1 MKKYTLIGHPLGHS
15 MSPFI
20 HDRLFKLKGREVSYS
35 LTDISPE
42 DLNSKK
48 EYLKSEFVGY
58 NITIPHKVA
67 VIPFIDKMDTSA
79 LRYNSVNCVA
89 NTQEGSIGYNTDC
102 YGFLNSLKMND
113 ISLDGKVLLLGCGGV
128 GRMMAIESLLH
139 GATLT
144 IAIIEEARDMCN
156 TLLTEL
162 NEKFP
167 NVKVEVVLMSEIT
180 GSFDLVIN
188 STPVGMFPKVD
199 NCPLSDET
207 ISKCGAVFDAIY
219 NPIETKLVQKFK
231 AQGKKAV
238 GGMAML
244 VLQAVK
250 AHELWDNDTYSNDE
264 INEIIKQSNEKVEK
278 DFQ

>member
-20 HDRLFKLKGREVSYS
+20 HDKLFKLKGREVSYS

-89 NTQEGSIGYNTDC
+89 NTQEGSVGYNTDC

-113 ISLDGKVLLLGCGGV
+113 IPLDGKVLLLGCGGV

-199 NCPLSDET
+199 NCPLSDEV

-219 NPIETKLVQKFK
+219 NPVETKLVQKFK
-231 AQGKKAV
+231 TQGKKAV

>member
-20 HDRLFKLKGREVSYS
+20 HDSLFKLKNRNVQYS

-42 DLNSKK
+42 DLESKK
-48 EYLKSEFVGY
+48 DYLKNEFIGY

-67 VIPFIDKMDTSA
+67 IIPFIDKMDESA
-79 LRYNSVNCVA
+79 KRYNSVNCVA
-89 NTQEGSIGYNTDC
+89 NTQDGSIGYNTDC
-102 YGFLNSLKMND
+102 DGFLRSLEMNG

-128 GRMMAIESLLH
+128 GRMMAIESVAH
-139 GATLT
+139 GADLT

-156 TLLTEL
+156 TLLKEL
-162 NEKFP
+162 SEKFP
-167 NVKVEVVLMSEIT
+167 NTDVKVVLMNQIS
-180 GSFDLVIN
+180 GKFDLLMN
-188 STPVGMFPKVD
+188 ATPVGMFPKVE
-199 NCPLSDET
+199 NCPVSEE
-207 ISKCGAVFDAIY
+207 IVSNCNAVFDVIY
-219 NPIETKLVQKFK
+219 NPTETELVKKFK
-231 AQGKKAV
+231 SQGKKAI

-250 AHELWDNDTYSNDE
+250 AHELWDNDIYTDDE
-264 INEIIKQSNEKVEK
+264 INSIIKESNAKVEK

>member
-89 NTQEGSIGYNTDC
+89 NTQEGSVGYNTDC

-156 TLLTEL
+156 TLLVEL

-167 NVKVEVVLMSEIT
+167 NIKVEVVLMSEIT

-219 NPIETKLVQKFK
+219 NPTETKLVQKFK

>member
-89 NTQEGSIGYNTDC
+89 NTQEGSVGYNTDC
-102 YGFLNSLKMND
+102 YGFLNSLKMNN

-156 TLLTEL
+156 TLLAEL

-219 NPIETKLVQKFK
+219 NPTETKLVQKFK

-250 AHELWDNDTYSNDE
+250 AHEFWDNDTYSNDE
-264 INEIIKQSNEKVEK
+264 IDEIIKQSNEKVEK

>member
-113 ISLDGKVLLLGCGGV
+113 IPLDGKVLLLGCGGV

-144 IAIIEEARDMCN
+144 ISIIEEARDMCN

-199 NCPLSDET
+199 NCPLSDEV

-219 NPIETKLVQKFK
+219 NPVETKLVQKFK

>member
-20 HDRLFKLKGREVSYS
+20 HDKLFKLKGREVSYS

-89 NTQEGSIGYNTDC
+89 NTQEGSVGYNTDC

-219 NPIETKLVQKFK
+219 NPTETKLVQKFK

>member
-42 DLNSKK
+42 DLDSKK

-89 NTQEGSIGYNTDC
+89 NTQEGSVGYNTDC

-113 ISLDGKVLLLGCGGV
+113 IPLDGKVLLLGCGGV

-167 NVKVEVVLMSEIT
+167 NVKVEVVLMNEIT

-199 NCPLSDET
+199 NCPLSDEI

-219 NPIETKLVQKFK
+219 NPVETKLVQKFK
-231 AQGKKAV
+231 SQGKKAV

>member
-156 TLLTEL
+156 TLLSEL

-219 NPIETKLVQKFK
+219 NPTETKLVQKFK

>member
-156 TLLTEL
+156 TLLVEL

-167 NVKVEVVLMSEIT
+167 NIKVEVVLMSEII

-219 NPIETKLVQKFK
+219 NPTETKLVQKFK

>member
-102 YGFLNSLKMND
+102 YGFLNSLKMNN

-156 TLLTEL
+156 TLLAEL

-219 NPIETKLVQKFK
+219 NPTETKLVQKFK

>member
-89 NTQEGSIGYNTDC
+89 NTQEGSVGYNTDC

-156 TLLTEL
+156 TLLAEL

>member
-89 NTQEGSIGYNTDC
+89 NTQEGSVGYNTDC

-156 TLLTEL
+156 TLLAEL

-167 NVKVEVVLMSEIT
+167 NIKVEVVLMSEIT

-219 NPIETKLVQKFK
+219 NPTETKLVQKFK

-264 INEIIKQSNEKVEK
+264 IDEIIKQSNEKVEK

>member
-89 NTQEGSIGYNTDC
+89 NTQEGSVGYNTDC
-102 YGFLNSLKMND
+102 YGFLNSLKMNN

-156 TLLTEL
+156 TLLAEL

-167 NVKVEVVLMSEIT
+167 NVKVEVVLMIT

-219 NPIETKLVQKFK
+219 NPTETKLVQKFK

-250 AHELWDNDTYSNDE
+250 AHEFWDNDTYSNDE
-264 INEIIKQSNEKVEK
+264 IDEIIKQSNEKVEK

>member
-89 NTQEGSIGYNTDC
+89 NTQEGSVGYNTDC
-102 YGFLNSLKMND
+102 YGFLNSLKMNN

-219 NPIETKLVQKFK
+219 NPTETKLVQKFK

>member
-89 NTQEGSIGYNTDC
+89 NTQEGSVGYNTDC
-102 YGFLNSLKMND
+102 YGFLNSLKMNN

-156 TLLTEL
+156 TLLAEL

-219 NPIETKLVQKFK
+219 NPTETKLVQKFK

>member
-89 NTQEGSIGYNTDC
+89 NTQEGSVGYNTDC

-144 IAIIEEARDMCN
+144 IAIIEEARDMCK
-156 TLLTEL
+156 TLLAEL

-199 NCPLSDET
+199 NCPLSDEI
-207 ISKCGAVFDAIY
+207 ISKCGAVFDVIY

>member
-156 TLLTEL
+156 TLLVEL

-219 NPIETKLVQKFK
+219 NPTETKLVQKFK

>member
-1 MKKYTLIGHPLGHS
+1 MKQYTLIGHPLGHS

-89 NTQEGSIGYNTDC
+89 NTQEGSVGYNTDC
-102 YGFLNSLKMND
+102 YGFLNSLKMNN

-156 TLLTEL
+156 TLLAEL

-219 NPIETKLVQKFK
+219 NPTETKLVQKFK

-264 INEIIKQSNEKVEK
+264 IDEIIKQSNEKVEK

>member
-1 MKKYTLIGHPLGHS
+1 MEKYALIGHPLGHS

-156 TLLTEL
+156 TLLVEL

-219 NPIETKLVQKFK
+219 NPTETKLVQKFK

>member
-42 DLNSKK
+42 DLESKK
-48 EYLKSEFVGY
+48 DYLKNEFIGY

-67 VIPFIDKMDTSA
+67 VIPFVDKMDESA
-79 LRYNSVNCVA
+79 KKYNSVNCVA
-89 NTQEGSIGYNTDC
+89 NTANGSIGYNTDC
-102 YGFLNSLKMND
+102 DGFLRSLEMND
-113 ISLDGKVLLLGCGGV
+113 IALNGRVLLLGCGGV
-128 GRMMAIESLLH
+128 GRMMAIESISH
-139 GATLT
+139 GADLT

-156 TLLTEL
+156 TLLE
-162 NEKFP
+162 EISKKFP
-167 NVKVEVVLMSEIT
+167 NVNVKVVLMSKIS
-180 GSFDLVIN
+180 GKYDLLMN
-188 STPVGMFPKVD
+188 ATPVGMFPKVD
-199 NCPLSDET
+199 NCPVSDE
-207 ISKCGAVFDAIY
+207 IIYNCNAVFDVIY
-219 NPIETKLVQKFK
+219 NPTETELVKKFK
-231 AQGKKAV
+231 SQGKKAV

-250 AHELWDNDTYSNDE
+250 AHELWDNDTYTDE
-264 INEIIKQSNEKVEK
+264 EVNEIIRQSNEKVEK

>member
-89 NTQEGSIGYNTDC
+89 NTQEGSVGYNTDC
-102 YGFLNSLKMND
+102 YGFLNSLKMNN

-156 TLLTEL
+156 TLLAEL

-207 ISKCGAVFDAIY
+207 ISKCGADFDAIY
-219 NPIETKLVQKFK
+219 NPTETKLVQKFK

>member
-89 NTQEGSIGYNTDC
+89 NTQEGSVGYNTDC
-102 YGFLNSLKMND
+102 YGFLNSLKMNN

-156 TLLTEL
+156 TLLAEL

-167 NVKVEVVLMSEIT
+167 NVKVEVVLMSKIT

-219 NPIETKLVQKFK
+219 NPTETKLVQKFK

-264 INEIIKQSNEKVEK
+264 IDEIIKQSNEKVEK

>member
-89 NTQEGSIGYNTDC
+89 NTQEGSVGYNTDC
-102 YGFLNSLKMND
+102 YGFLNSLKMNN

-156 TLLTEL
+156 TLLVEL

-219 NPIETKLVQKFK
+219 NPTETKLVQKFK

>member
-20 HDRLFKLKGREVSYS
+20 HDKLFKLKGREVSYS

-89 NTQEGSIGYNTDC
+89 NTQEGSVGYNTDC

-156 TLLTEL
+156 TLLAEL

>member
-1 MKKYTLIGHPLGHS
+1 

-35 LTDISPE
+35 LTDISPK

-156 TLLTEL
+156 TLLVEL

-219 NPIETKLVQKFK
+219 NPTETKLVQKFK

>member
-89 NTQEGSIGYNTDC
+89 NTQEGSVGYNTDC
-102 YGFLNSLKMND
+102 YGFLNSLKMNN

-156 TLLTEL
+156 ILLAEL

-219 NPIETKLVQKFK
+219 NPTETKLVQKFK
-231 AQGKKAV
+231 TQGKKAV

>member
-89 NTQEGSIGYNTDC
+89 NTQEGSVGYNTDC

-156 TLLTEL
+156 TLLAEL
-162 NEKFP
+162 DEKFP
-167 NVKVEVVLMSEIT
+167 NVKVEVVLMNQIT

-199 NCPLSDET
+199 NCPLSDEV

-219 NPIETKLVQKFK
+219 NPTETKLVQKFK